1 MSRKIGTAL
10 LAAVLMGLLTLPA
23 LAVGEEPVV
32 PVGAVTMGSGQVDPR
47 YSGPLDPLTGLPASS
62 GADMGSYYLLQDGEY
77 GYDLSQRAYVN
88 FVGSSS
94 YYSSIPN
101 GGVVPEGQSVSVS
114 LPSGMT
120 GTLYRNGTVVT
131 DAELGNITESGS
143 YYLEVRGSGSGVS
156 ASFSFQIVGA
166 LTNSLT
172 AISLPSGFAFDY
184 INLNNEALTPEYANY
199 VDLLEDGAYEISWS
213 CPEINRSY
221 RVSFTLDTTAP
232 TLALPEV
239 TNGQAHSPVTVE
251 DLEPGCYIVVER
263 DGETGTITSPSSVIR
278 EAGTYTLTVYDQAGN
293 STQYFFVIHVYLN
306 LSAVVAIGLV
316 LAGLIALWAY
326 SHYIRKHPRVG

>member
-10 LAAVLMGLLTLPA
+10 LAAALVGLLAIPA

-32 PVGAVTMGSGQVDPR
+32 PVGAATMGSGQADPR
-47 YSGPLDPLTGLPASS
+47 YSGPLDPLTGLPAGS
-62 GADMGSYYLLQDGEY
+62 GADMGTYYRLKDGEY
-77 GYDLSQRAYVN
+77 GYDQSQRAYVN
-88 FVGSSS
+88 FVGGSLYHSSV
-94 YYSSIPN
+94 PN
-101 GGVVPEGQSVSVS
+101 GAVVPEGQSVSVT

-120 GTLYRNGTVVT
+120 GTLYRNGTVVA
-131 DAELGNITESGS
+131 DADLENMTESGS

-156 ASFSFQIVGA
+156 VTFSFQIVGT

-172 AISLPSGFAFDY
+172 TISLPSGFAFDY

-199 VDLLEDGAYEISWS
+199 LDLLEDGTYEISWS

-239 TNGQAHSPVTVE
+239 TNGQAHSQVTVE

-263 DGETGTITSPSSVIR
+263 DGQTSTITSPSSVIR
-278 EAGTYTLTVYDQAGN
+278 EAGAYTLTVCDQAGN
-293 STQYFFVIHVYLN
+293 STQYSFVIHVYLN

-316 LAGLIALWAY
+316 LAGLTALWAY
-326 SHYIRKHPRVG
+326 SHYIRKYPRVG